1 MLNAGIVEVYQ
12 DSSNLQTC
20 TRYTTCSDVLS
31 GERLGF
37 FDGSWLSRHS
47 SDHNRALCWGSTCR
61 GALQLDKNSAR
72 VQVTCHHTN
81 AFVLFSAPTS
91 ASRGPSC
98 LGRRDQMSA
107 YWRRY
112 LHGPGQGTEAHNF
125 TVEPSRRPV
134 ATRRRILESEQ
145 SRVLEV
151 NNTRYVRPRL

>member
-98 LGRRDQMSA
+98 LGRRD
-107 YWRRY
+107 R
-112 LHGPGQGTEAHNF
+112 
-125 TVEPSRRPV
+125 RRP
-134 ATRRRILESEQ
+134 RRGAQRQNIEEYITGSHHASSTSSKACRRSGGRKHWEDQ
-145 SRVLEV
+145 CDNYRTV
-151 NNTRYVRPRL
+151 